1 MYGYKYATSLDQLSV
16 ENGAVLNVPAGA
28 SSSAG
33 GGISDYSINEYGYV
47 IKTSDKGSSSESPMM
62 IYDEE
67 KDATAVTEI
76 GNTNPK
82 FNLGFTT
89 DFTYKNFSF
98 YTVLDYQNGG
108 DIYNY
113 TKQLLY
119 FNERHSDLGIFG
131 NSGKEQNYAQ
141 NIYNK
146 SDANSHF
153 VEEGSYL
160 KVREISIAYNLNK
173 SDLGFFGNYLDQL
186 TVQVTGRNLFT
197 FTNYSGWDPEVAIST
212 NPTNFR
218 LDEYSYPNFRSFSAA
233 ITLKF

>member
-1 MYGYKYATSLDQLSV
+1 
-16 ENGAVLNVPAGA
+16 
-28 SSSAG
+28 
-33 GGISDYSINEYGYV
+33 
-47 IKTSDKGSSSESPMM
+47 MM

-67 KDATAVTEI
+67 KNATAVTEI